1 MIIKLF
7 GFLKANVVNL
17 ILLGVISLVAF
28 YAHQVSSMAKQVDQ
42 LSKDNATLSLS
53 VSNIES
59 DKDKLKLALDSE
71 KSLRQHLEKSI
82 KKNERRL
89 NDYLGALDSIKENE
103 NQKVVTL
110 ENTAQSFSDKD
121 CINTTM
127 PSSIVGLF
135 KRTKTD

>member
-82 KKNERRL
+82 KKNEKRL